1 MPIILSSSNAPVT
14 FSGQIVFYDSGTPV
28 PGANE
33 KVVTHS
39 SSNAPITYSG
49 QEVIQ

>member
-1 MPIILSSSNAPVT
+1 MSIILSSSNAPRV
-14 FSGQIVFYDSGTPV
+14 FSGQIVFYDSGTPS